1 MGKVLI
7 VDDEQG
13 IRRILAS
20 NLRLD
25 SHVVCDADS
34 AAAAIALLSREDFDV
49 VITDQKMPGGT
60 GMDVFRAV
68 QEASPATSVIFL
80 TAVGTV
86 ELAVETMRSGAFDF
100 ITKPF
105 SPDVVRATVRR
116 ACERT
121 ALLREN
127 AALRT
132 AVRKLEGADEILGES
147 QAIRAVRASI
157 LRVAGMN
164 STVMITGET
173 GTGKEL
179 VARAIYRNS
188 ARADKPFIAINCAAV
203 TETLIESELFGHEKG
218 AYTGADRARAGLFET
233 AHEGTLFL
241 DEIAEL
247 SPAAQA
253 KLLRI
258 LADGEFQRVGSN
270 HTRKV
275 DVRVIAATHR
285 NLRDRV
291 QKGLFREDLY
301 YRLAVVPIHL
311 PPLRERRE
319 DIPILSSAL
328 LASIAQEIK
337 VPKRPISDAAL
348 DKLRAYS
355 FPGNIRELRNLLERA
370 LILGQAPELQ
380 PEDFPLPPGDI
391 ASTPIHHQLSLPEV
405 ARLLPE
411 EIDLREALTQIERDL
426 IGRALESSGGVQ
438 AQAARK
444 LGLSRSDLGY
454 KVSKYGL

>member
-1 MGKVLI
+1 MGKVLV

-25 SHVVCDADS
+25 SHVVTDADS
-34 AAAAIALLSREDFDV
+34 AAAAIALLAREDFDV
-49 VITDQKMPGGT
+49 VITDQKMPGGA
-60 GMDVFRAV
+60 GMDVLRAV
-68 QEASPATSVIFL
+68 QETSPATSVIFL

-86 ELAVETMRSGAFDF
+86 ELAVESMRLGAFDF
-100 ITKPF
+100 LTKPF
-105 SPDVVRATVRR
+105 TPDVVKATVRR

-121 ALLREN
+121 ALVREN
-127 AALRT
+127 VALRT
-132 AVRKLEGADEILGES
+132 AVRKFEGAEEILGNSE
-147 QAIRAVRASI
+147 IMRTVRTSI
-157 LRVAGMN
+157 IRVAGMN
-164 STVMITGET
+164 TTVMITGET

-179 VARAIYRNS
+179 VARAIHRNS
-188 ARADKPFIAINCAAV
+188 LRAGKPFIAINCAAV

-218 AYTGADRARAGLFET
+218 AYTGADKARAGLFET

-275 DVRVIAATHR
+275 NVRVVAATHR
-285 NLRDRV
+285 NLRERV
-291 QKGLFREDLY
+291 QTGLFREDLY
-301 YRLAVVPIHL
+301 YRLAVIPIHL

-319 DIPILSSAL
+319 DIEILSNSL

-337 VPKRPISDAAL
+337 APKRPISKAAL
-348 DKLRAYS
+348 DKLSAYS

-370 LILGQAPELQ
+370 LILGQAAELQ
-380 PEDFPLPPGDI
+380 PEDFPL
-391 ASTPIHHQLSLPEV
+391 QLVDVGQGPVHRELSVSEV
-405 ARLLPE
+405 ASLLPE
-411 EIDLREALTQIERDL
+411 EIDLRNVMSQLERDL
-426 IGRALESSGGVQ
+426 IERALESSGGVQ

-444 LGLSRSDLGY
+444 LGLSRSDFAY
-454 KVSKYGL
+454 KVSKHAR